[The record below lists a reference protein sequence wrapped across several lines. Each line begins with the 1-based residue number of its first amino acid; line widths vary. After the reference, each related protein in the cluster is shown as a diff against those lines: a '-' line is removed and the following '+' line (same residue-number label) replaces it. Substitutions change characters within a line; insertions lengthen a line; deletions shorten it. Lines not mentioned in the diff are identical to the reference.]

1 MSSLEQEQIAEKIA
15 QCRDALA
22 DLERYRS
29 AHSLE
34 SLRADSDAYFAV
46 CYRFVSAIESLFD
59 LGAYV
64 LARQGVRA
72 ETQREVAILLGR
84 EQIVDRELAE
94 RFAAMYGFRNRLVH
108 AYGTLSDE
116 RVADALANRLEDI
129 RALLMIFENQLS
141 R

>member
-1 MSSLEQEQIAEKIA
+1 MSSLEQEQVAEKIA
-15 QCRDALA
+15 QCRDALG

-34 SLRADSDAYFAV
+34 SLRADPDAYFAV

-59 LGAYV
+59 LGAYA

-72 ETQREVAILLGR
+72 ETQREVAVLLGR
-84 EQIVDRELAE
+84 ENIIDSALAD

-116 RVADALANRLEDI
+116 RVAEALAHRLEDI
-129 RALLMIFENQLS
+129 RALLHSFEKQLA
-141 R
+141 